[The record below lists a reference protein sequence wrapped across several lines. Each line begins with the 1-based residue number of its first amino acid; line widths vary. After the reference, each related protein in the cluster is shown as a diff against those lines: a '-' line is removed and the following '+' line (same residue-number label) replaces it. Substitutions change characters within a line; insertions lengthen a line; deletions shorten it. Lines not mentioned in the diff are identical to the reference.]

1 MGAWIFI
8 VEDWDIRGGI
18 WRKRNL
24 DLKKIVE
31 ETIIKIDEF

>member
-8 VEDWDIRGGI
+8 VEDWDIRGI